1 MLKISINYLKKYPKL
16 FKFVKNIVTKIKK
29 IGYKY
34 GKGLIKVDEKMVI
47 FDSFLG
53 KGYSCNPRAIYE
65 EMINQ
70 SKFDDW
76 KFVWVMRK
84 PSSLQ
89 LDRGEVVRYNSLKHF
104 YYLAKSKYWIFN
116 SKTPAYMYKKSNQVY
131 LQTWHGTPLK
141 KLARDIEIGEDATFY
156 RTKMSKDDMVKT
168 YDQDVEKYDY
178 LISPN
183 EYSTE
188 KFISA
193 FGVGRDKIIE
203 TGYPRNDILTN
214 YNKELVENIKNGLGI
229 DDSKK
234 VILYAPTWRDNVYD
248 VKGYSFTPK
257 VDFKKWRE
265 VLGDD
270 YFIIYKPHYL
280 IVNNIDQEG
289 LEDFIYFSKATDS
302 INELYLASDLLITD
316 YSSVFFDYSILK
328 RPMLFYMFD
337 LDDYDENIRGFY
349 IDINDLPGPII
360 QDEDILLR
368 NIKDLDT
375 VVNTY
380 KIKQE
385 RFTQQICYLEDGHAS
400 ERVVDL
406 VFG

>member
-1 MLKISINYLKKYPKL
+1 MKISINYLKKYPKL
-16 FKFVKNIVTKIKK
+16 FKFVKNIVTKVKK

-65 EMINQ
+65 EMLNQ

-156 RTKMSKDDMVKT
+156 RTQMSKDDMVKT
-168 YDQDVEKYDY
+168 YDQDVEKYNY

-214 YNKELVENIKNGLGI
+214 YDKELVESIKNSLGI
-229 DDSKK
+229 DKSKK

-302 INELYLASDLLITD
+302 INELYLVSDLLITD
-316 YSSVFFDYSILK
+316 YSSVFFDYSILR

-360 QDEDILLR
+360 QDEDVLLS

-375 VVNTY
+375 VVNDY
-380 KIKQE
+380 KTKYE
-385 RFTQQICYLEDGHAS
+385 RFTKQICSLEDGHAS
-400 ERVVDL
+400 DRVVDF
-406 VFG
+406 VFE

>member
-1 MLKISINYLKKYPKL
+1 MKISINYLKKYPKL
-16 FKFVKNIVTKIKK
+16 FKFVKNIVTKVKK

-53 KGYSCNPRAIYE
+53 KGYSCNPRSIYE
-65 EMINQ
+65 EMLSQ
-70 SKFDDW
+70 EKFNDW
-76 KFVWVMRK
+76 KFIWVMRK

-116 SKTPAYMYKKSNQVY
+116 SKTPSYMYKKSNQIY

-141 KLARDIEIGEDATFY
+141 KLARDIEIGENATFY
-156 RTKMSKDDMVKT
+156 RTQMSKDDMVKT
-168 YDQDVEKYDY
+168 YDQDVEKYNY

-183 EYSTE
+183 EYSTD

-214 YNKELVENIKNGLGI
+214 YDKELVESIKDNLGI
-229 DDSKK
+229 DKSKK
-234 VILYAPTWRDNVYD
+234 VILYAPTWRDNIYD

-270 YFIIYKPHYL
+270 YFVIYKPHYL

-289 LEDFIYFSKATDS
+289 LEDFVYFSKATDS
-302 INELYLASDLLITD
+302 INELYLVSDLLITD
-316 YSSVFFDYSILK
+316 YSSVFFDYSILR

-337 LDDYDENIRGFY
+337 LDEYDENIRGFY

-360 QDEDILLR
+360 QDEDVLLS

-375 VVNTY
+375 VVNDY
-380 KIKQE
+380 KIKYE
-385 RFTQQICYLEDGHAS
+385 RFTRQICSLEDGHAS

-406 VFG
+406 VFE

>member
-1 MLKISINYLKKYPKL
+1 MKISINYLKKYPKL

-65 EMINQ
+65 EMLNQ

-89 LDRGEVVRYNSLKHF
+89 LYRGEVVRYNSLKHF

-188 KFISA
+188 RFISA

-214 YNKELVENIKNGLGI
+214 YNKELVENIKNSLGI

-248 VKGYSFTPK
+248 VKGYSFMPK

-360 QDEDILLR
+360 QDEDVLLR

-380 KIKQE
+380 KTKQE

-400 ERVVDL
+400 DRVVDL